1 MWYKILLYLNIWGYL
16 VRFVCNNDL
25 VELVFFDSIGA
36 VLGDFYRRVRP
47 LRGANKKLTIVD
59 ECHLEHQMTALY
71 IQIVRRQ
78 ELQSGGDN
86 LILVICLG

>member
-1 MWYKILLYLNIWGYL
+1 

-47 LRGANKKLTIVD
+47 LRGAYEILTTID

-86 LILVICLG
+86 LILILSLG